1 MTSGDPVFTV
11 DFMLAQP
18 GQTDGVHGSRAL
30 RTPRVAIIGAGVSGI
45 GMAAKLT
52 MAGVES
58 FHLYEAWDDLG
69 GTWHANTYPGLHCD
83 VASRYYQYTFAP
95 NPDWSQRNAS
105 GREIWAYLNEVA
117 DRFGV
122 RERTSFRTRVTEA
135 EWVDGVW
142 RLRTDDGREEEYDFV
157 VTAAGGLVHTKKPE
171 LEGLETF
178 AGSVFHSAEWDHSV
192 ALEGKRIGVIGTG
205 STGMQITRALARSR
219 RPLHAVPAHG
229 AVDLPSSQPE
239 LHARDAMAVPP
250 LPGAQPRRLPRLA
263 AAVRSDLRTGR
274 DHARAPAE
282 GDRRRLPPA
291 SAQRA

>member
-1 MTSGDPVFTV
+1 M
-11 DFMLAQP
+11 
-18 GQTDGVHGSRAL
+18 
-30 RTPRVAIIGAGVSGI
+30 AIIGAGMSGI
-45 GMAAKLT
+45 GMAAKLK
-52 MAGVES
+52 MAGIES
-58 FHLYEAWDDLG
+58 LHLYEQWDDLG

-142 RLRTDDGREEEYDFV
+142 RLRTDDGREAEYDFV

-178 AGSVFHSAEWDHSV
+178 AGVGVPLGRVGPLGRAGGQAHRGDRDRFDRDADHPSA
-192 ALEGKRIGVIGTG
+192 
-205 STGMQITRALARSR
+205 RAGR
-219 RPLHAVPAHG
+219 RPLHAVPAHA
-229 AVDLPSSQPE
+229 AVDLPPAQPP
-239 LHARDAMAVPP
+239 LHARGAMALPP
-250 LPGAQPRRLPRLA
+250 LPGAQPHRLPRLA
-263 AAVRSDLRTGR
+263 A
-274 DHARAPAE
+274 
-282 GDRRRLPPA
+282 
-291 SAQRA
+291 